1 MFIDSLT
8 FLNASRLAGEF
19 GNPDLFNEKGKGKGA
34 LGAPV
39 VAVFDVKAAE
49 MRFPDRVRCAQCGNG
64 NRDVKS
70 GTLVLR
76 IW

>member
-1 MFIDSLT
+1 M
-8 FLNASRLAGEF
+8 NASRLAGEF
-19 GNPDLFNEKGKGKGA
+19 CNPDLLDEKSKGQGA
-34 LGAPV
+34 LGAPA
-39 VAVFDVKAAE
+39 VAVFDVIAAG
-49 MRFPDRVRCAQCGNG
+49 MWFPDRVRCAQCGNG